1 MMERKYRWWV
11 VGGAVA
17 LVVAGGVLFSRFSV
31 LAAPQPP
38 TPAWGRAAWGNGAWG
53 PGMMGQFWGNGIA
66 DPVTSG
72 VDGQSGKVQ
81 PGNVN
86 PWTYMGRM
94 MGGNVPAL
102 TPELAQQMGQLHA
115 RVHGGDANQ
124 AAQWML
130 QMHNSVWGGAGQ
142 EQEQTPQAPAEPGA
156 KRVEASVSVKEWKMD
171 PANLSVAAG
180 SRLVLT
186 IRNDGDSPHH
196 FVIPGL
202 GLHLVDIAPGATR
215 TVELNVDKAGTYPY
229 FCDIP
234 GHAQLGQQGT
244 LTVTQAE

>member
-17 LVVAGGVLFSRFSV
+17 LVVAGGVLFSKFSV
-31 LAAPQPP
+31 SAAPQPP
-38 TPAWGRAAWGNGAWG
+38 AWGNGVWG
-53 PGMMGQFWGNGIA
+53 PGAMAQFWGNGTA
-66 DPVTSG
+66 GPAAGS
-72 VDGQSGKVQ
+72 VDRQPGAVQ
-81 PGNVN
+81 PGNAGNVN
-86 PWTYMGRM
+86 PWAYMGRM

-102 TPELAQQMGQLHA
+102 TPELAQQMGQIHA
-115 RVHGGDANQ
+115 QVRGGDANQ

-156 KRVEASVSVKEWKMD
+156 KRAEASVSIKEWKMD

-202 GLHLVDIAPGATR
+202 SLHLVNIAPGATR
-215 TVELNVDKAGTYPY
+215 TVELNVDKPGTYPY

-244 LTVTQAE
+244 LTVTQAQ